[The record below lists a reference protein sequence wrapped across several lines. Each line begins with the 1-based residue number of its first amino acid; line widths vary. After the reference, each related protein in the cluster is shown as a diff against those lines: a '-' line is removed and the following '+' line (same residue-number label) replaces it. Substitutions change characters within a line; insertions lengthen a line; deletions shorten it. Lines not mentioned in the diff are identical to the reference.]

1 MAQCLELITNSFYL
15 LIFFIFWLTSNGYFR
30 WQHDLRVGAV
40 NLKSK
45 NLFDLVNFV
54 NKFINKFFF
63 QSNIS
68 FSVLCIHLYLGESV
82 LDYFRINFIFS

>member
-30 WQHDLRVGAV
+30 WQHDLRVGPV

-54 NKFINKFFF
+54 NKFINKFF
-63 QSNIS
+63 SNQMFCAFI
-68 FSVLCIHLYLGESV
+68 FILGESV
-82 LDYFRINFIFS
+82 LDYFLINLIFS

>member
-54 NKFINKFFF
+54 NKFINKFF
-63 QSNIS
+63 SNQI
-68 FSVLCIHLYLGESV
+68 
-82 LDYFRINFIFS
+82 